1 MKTHCRPLRAAIC
14 ATCAILLASSV
25 VSPAQLLSETAE
37 SDSFVAVVADAQGLP
52 LVPRDQLPWFG
63 SFWVVRNSVPCVTP
77 PLPCPP
83 LDESLPVYAISEGQF
98 LVDEAGGP
106 LLLRRSSTTS
116 LTSAD
121 YAAIIQ
127 TQVDDLVNHIA
138 FIQEAES
145 KAGLST
151 LDSEDPPPV
160 PGEGA
165 AGDNRTNS
173 PPIYTLGLDLCLYP
187 PVITSNSITI
197 AITNTPDS
205 GWLTNAYD
213 LFYTTNMASLPE
225 PVLCVTNW
233 AWWSRSTSGQT
244 NFAISNP
251 GFSECYFRLGTMQDS
266 DADGLTDAY
275 ERLTSHTDPEN
286 PDTDGDGLSDGYE
299 VWGSLTNPRV
309 AAAVPALTGC
319 PIPACPIP

>member
-1 MKTHCRPLRAAIC
+1 
-14 ATCAILLASSV
+14 
-25 VSPAQLLSETAE
+25 
-37 SDSFVAVVADAQGLP
+37 
-52 LVPRDQLPWFG
+52 
-63 SFWVVRNSVPCVTP
+63 
-77 PLPCPP
+77 
-83 LDESLPVYAISEGQF
+83 
-98 LVDEAGGP
+98 
-106 LLLRRSSTTS
+106 
-116 LTSAD
+116 
-121 YAAIIQ
+121 
-127 TQVDDLVNHIA
+127 
-138 FIQEAES
+138 
-145 KAGLST
+145 
-151 LDSEDPPPV
+151 
-160 PGEGA
+160 
-165 AGDNRTNS
+165 
-173 PPIYTLGLDLCLYP
+173 
-187 PVITSNSITI
+187 
-197 AITNTPDS
+197 
-205 GWLTNAYD
+205 
-213 LFYTTNMASLPE
+213 MASLPE